1 VLNSNATR
9 TLQGLLST
17 ARQPPVPPR
26 SVLPIDLGESVSV
39 DEKSE
44 KFQLFR
50 YCSAQSGF
58 PMRAS
63 DNSVGG
69 NADRVAKIQVGNRAL
84 NAAQGRL
91 RR

>member
-1 VLNSNATR
+1 M
-9 TLQGLLST
+9 LQWCSPAPLIVAPGEAQNDLPV
-17 ARQPPVPPR
+17 QP
-26 SVLPIDLGESVSV
+26 LDN
-39 DEKSE
+39 EKSV

-84 NAAQGRL
+84 IEDG
-91 RR
+91 